1 MRKEQQH
8 HLVDEKQILGKVTTA
23 TRETSSSRN
32 LRIFCPP
39 LNNYVLFAS
48 LLYSSGPRSFTRNG
62 FCFLNFIASM
72 EKHDSVVEAKRQEKN
87 NILSFFVN
95 GKDNIL
101 SSVVHEKDNVFI
113 LIYSLSYNGRGQ
125 R

>member
-1 MRKEQQH
+1 MREEQQH
-8 HLVDEKQILGKVTTA
+8 HLVDEKEILGKVTAA
-23 TRETSSSRN
+23 TRETSSRRN

-39 LNNYVLFAS
+39 LNNYILFAS
-48 LLYSSGPRSFTRNG
+48 LLYSLGPRSFTKNG

-72 EKHDSVVEAKRQEKN
+72 EKHDGIVEAKRQEKN
-87 NILSFFVN
+87 NTSSFFMN

-101 SSVVHEKDNVFI
+101 SSIVHEKDNIFI
-113 LIYSLSYNGRGQ
+113 LIYSLLYNGRDQ